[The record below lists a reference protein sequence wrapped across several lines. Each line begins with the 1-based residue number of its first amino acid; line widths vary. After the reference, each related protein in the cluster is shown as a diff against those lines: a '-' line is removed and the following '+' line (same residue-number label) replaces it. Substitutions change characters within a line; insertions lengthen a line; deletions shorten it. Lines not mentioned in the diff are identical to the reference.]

1 MSKKGIEPAL
11 VICPASMECQ
21 TTSCRGR
28 ALIQDTRDRD
38 VPRVT
43 LIKDSRIYDSVHVVS
58 GKCTR
63 CNTKYYADHKT
74 SNSNGTR
81 MRFYLNSAKYLKI
94 GQSVWV
100 DRIFS
105 GGVINGIYNFH
116 ASP

>member
-1 MSKKGIEPAL
+1 MSDYIL
-11 VICPASMECQ
+11 Q
-21 TTSCRGR
+21 GR

-63 CNTKYYADHKT
+63 CNTKYYADHET
-74 SNSNGTR
+74 SNSNGTQ

-116 ASP
+116 ASPSAFAEFWNDTF